1 MFFYSPPPGLKKH
14 ALWEHVF
21 LLVPVAVF
29 GPSLGHARAHA
40 RAAAAAMAAQWRWWC
55 GDWWVW
61 DDNQYDWVHG
71 GPSLDEERAA
81 ALAAAAVAAA
91 PKQPAAVP
99 KHIGL
104 PGPPAAAAQP
114 GAGAAVAAGPAAA
127 AGPPAAA
134 AQAAGRHWD
143 IRTQAAGPPAAAQ
156 PPGLAYGKTWVQ
168 RPSGLWEEAPLA
180 APGPGPQAAPPA
192 APQPPGPGAQA
203 LPPPA
208 LLDYDDLLAANQQ
221 QVAPGWIKGASGRWI
236 WADVDGWRWTY
247 ARGWRQDDGSTA
259 IIVAAT
265 VVAREAREGARWD

>member
-1 MFFYSPPPGLKKH
+1 MF
-14 ALWEHVF
+14 F

-40 RAAAAAMAAQWRWWC
+40 RAAAAAMAAQWRWWR

-71 GPSLDEERAA
+71 DPVRAA
-81 ALAAAAVAAA
+81 AAKAAAVAAA
-91 PKQPAAVP
+91 PTTTNNNNNNRQSPTE
-99 KHIGL
+99 
-104 PGPPAAAAQP
+104 GPPGAWAQP

-134 AQAAGRHWD
+134 AQAAGRHRD

-180 APGPGPQAAPPA
+180 APGPGP
-192 APQPPGPGAQA
+192 
-203 LPPPA
+203 
-208 LLDYDDLLAANQQ
+208 YSRNE
-221 QVAPGWIKGASGRWI
+221 RH
-236 WADVDGWRWTY
+236 
-247 ARGWRQDDGSTA
+247 RQTK
-259 IIVAAT
+259 I
-265 VVAREAREGARWD
+265 E